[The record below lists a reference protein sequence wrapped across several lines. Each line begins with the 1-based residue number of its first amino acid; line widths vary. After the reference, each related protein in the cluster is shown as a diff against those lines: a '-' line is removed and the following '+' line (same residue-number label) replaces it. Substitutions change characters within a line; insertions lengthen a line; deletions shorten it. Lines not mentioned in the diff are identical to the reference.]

1 MAIENNYGGPPSLE
15 IYQDFVRSVSLGD
28 LDQNAVIVAEQYDV
42 YTKDNTTEKLTKEY
56 PVTESDDCSWN
67 ALGLG
72 DGSAVDKK
80 SVSLYFP
87 AADVVQHT
95 EYIVPVA
102 GNTFTISKNLKT
114 LQKDAREAIVVG
126 DTVKVGDKIGQ
137 IMVIRDVDEKE
148 EFSVEVTEVIINGTS
163 GAVESITLKF
173 TSTKRTVTEKLT
185 NSTGFTD
192 ALIKGLGITYTVK
205 NPETHKKGDKLDPIT
220 IESTL
225 IMVKGSIS
233 EGSPTAKFCKKLP
246 VTKKLTVKDTDTG
259 VTVPEDIKTS
269 AVFGDGAEVK
279 GCTVVAGTFYICLR
293 AHSTKNLNKL
303 TLIDVD
309 NQESLGVIDLQ
320 NPIAAMTAVALKGGR
335 PVYAIAVGGDTR
347 EAYRKAFSVLA
358 KSTNAYGIV
367 LGSTKEDIIA
377 ECMTFVEQ
385 QAAPSVANYK
395 IMYYGL
401 PAKNVA
407 TLMDDV
413 SATITA
419 TSTETTVKLP
429 DTEKDAGFYV
439 KGILKGDKVVIDTKE
454 YTVDSVKS
462 NIELTLTDTAT
473 ESGTR
478 RISITRVVE
487 GSELVELLK
496 NSVYTTSH
504 RAYCV
509 FGDGINVDG
518 FENAPA
524 WLLAALPAGM
534 RAGEYCQRPISNL
547 VYNNCTAD
555 NKMVLAPGNL
565 RELAS
570 RGVWIL
576 ANTAD
581 GSQVYN
587 YHQLSTDMSDK
598 KLQEQSYTTNFDNIS
613 RGARAL
619 LAPYYG
625 NSNISEDF
633 LNQMQANLM
642 AYLGGLTKNA
652 PNVEIGPQLI
662 EYSNLTI
669 TQDPVTRDAVY
680 MQVDYAMPA
689 PFNHVTLR
697 QRLI

>member
-42 YTKDNTTEKLTKEY
+42 YTKDNTTEKLTPKYPEKTEY
-56 PVTESDDCSWN
+56 SW
-67 ALGLG
+67 AELGL
-72 DGSAVDKK
+72 DKVK
-80 SVSLYFP
+80 GIDTESVSLYFP
-87 AADVVQHT
+87 AADVVQYT
-95 EYIVPVA
+95 EEEVVA
-102 GNTFTISKNLKT
+102 KGNEIAIAKSLKK
-114 LQKDAREAIVVG
+114 LQEAAKEAIIVG
-126 DTVKVGDKIGQ
+126 DTVRVDDKVAQ
-137 IMVIRDVDEKE
+137 ITAIRGEDHTRYRVTVV
-148 EFSVEVTEVIINGTS
+148 SVESKEGSTIPN
-163 GAVESITLKF
+163 AITLKF
-173 TSTKRTVTEKLT
+173 TCACGSITQR
-185 NSTGFTD
+185 FT
-192 ALIKGLGITYTVK
+192 TYTNGEVK
-205 NPETHKKGDKLDPIT
+205 ELNTVYTITDPASCKKGDELDDLELDTPFT
-220 IESTL
+220 I
-225 IMVKGSIS
+225 IMVKGNDLKGDKV
-233 EGSPTAKFCKKLP
+233 EFCKKLP
-246 VTKKLTVKDTDTG
+246 VTIDNKKLTVTDTG
-259 VTVPEDIKTS
+259 ITGLDDLKTS
-269 AVFGDGAEVK
+269 AVFGNGSEVLE
-279 GCTVVAGTFYICLR
+279 CDVVAGDFNVCLR
-293 AHSTKNLNKL
+293 VRNTKNIGKL
-303 TLIDVD
+303 MLIDTN
-309 NQESLGVIDLQ
+309 NQGSLGIVDLQ
-320 NPIAAMTAVALKGGR
+320 NPIAAMAAVALKGGR
-335 PVYAIAVGGDTR
+335 PVYAIAVGDDTR
-347 EAYRKAFSVLA
+347 EEYRKAFSVLA

-367 LGSTKEDIIA
+367 LGSTKKDIID

-401 PAKNVA
+401 PANDVD

-413 SATITA
+413 RADISAD
-419 TSTETTVKLP
+419 SKGTTV
-429 DTEKDAGFYV
+429 TGSEFYV
-439 KGILKGDKVVIDTKE
+439 KGILEGDTVVIGSKTYTVSSVESDTK
-454 YTVDSVKS
+454 
-462 NIELTLTDTAT
+462 LTLTAADDITY
-473 ESGTR
+473 GPCR
-478 RISITRVVE
+478 LSITRVVE

-496 NSVYTTSH
+496 KSVYTTSH

-518 FENAPA
+518 FEDAPA

-547 VYNNCTAD
+547 AYNNCTAD

-625 NSNISEDF
+625 NSNISEEF

-642 AYLGGLTKNA
+642 AYLGGMTKNA

-669 TQDPVTRDAVY
+669 TQDPVELDTVY
-680 MQVDYAMPA
+680 MQVDYTMPA